1 MSDKKIALITGAT
14 RGIGLAI
21 AKELAKN
28 NFIVI
33 GTGTSKASQ
42 STLKQE
48 FLSNNIE
55 GKAYVLDIKSK
66 DSIKQLFDDISK
78 DYSDTPDILVNNA
91 GITND
96 NLLIRM
102 DDNQWL
108 DTIDTNINSLYRI
121 SKLFLKPMIKKRNG
135 RIICISSV
143 VASTGNAGQ
152 TNYVTTKAG
161 MIGFCKSLAKEVA
174 TRGITV
180 NCVSP
185 GFIETDMTN
194 KLTEAQKDQI
204 SKNIP
209 TAKMGS
215 PEDIAY
221 AVSFLASDKASYIT
235 GETLNVNGGLFM
247 Q

>member
-42 STLKQE
+42 STLKE
-48 FLSNNIE
+48 VFLSNNIE
-55 GKAYVLDIKSK
+55 GKAYVLDIKSQ
-66 DSIKQLFDDISK
+66 DSIKQLFDDISN
-78 DYSDTPDILVNNA
+78 DYSDTPDVLVNNA

-102 DDNQWL
+102 NDNQWL

-121 SKLFLKPMIKKRNG
+121 SKLFLKPMIKKRSG

-194 KLTEAQKDQI
+194 KLTEDQKDQI

-209 TAKMGS
+209 TKGTGR

>member
-1 MSDKKIALITGAT
+1 MNDKKIALVTGAT

-21 AKELAKN
+21 AKELSKN
-28 NFIVI
+28 NYIVL
-33 GTGTSKASQ
+33 GTGTSKS
-42 STLKQE
+42 STDLLKNE
-48 FLSNNIE
+48 FKSNNVD
-55 GKAYVLDIKSK
+55 GKVYLLDIKSQE
-66 DSIKQLFDDISK
+66 SISKLFDDISN
-78 DYSDTPDILVNNA
+78 DYSNTPDILVNNA

-102 DDNQWL
+102 DDDQWF
-108 DTIDTNINSLYRI
+108 DTIETNINSLYKI
-121 SKLFLKPMIKKRNG
+121 SKIFLKSMIKKRNG

-152 TNYVTTKAG
+152 SNYVTTKSG

-194 KLTEAQKDQI
+194 KLNDSQKEQI

-209 TAKMGS
+209 MVKMGQ

-221 AVSFLASDKASYIT
+221 AVAFLASDKASYIT
-235 GETLNVNGGLFM
+235 GETIHVNGGLYM

>member
-42 STLKQE
+42 STLKEE

-55 GKAYVLDIKSK
+55 GKAYVLDIKSQ
-66 DSIKQLFDDISK
+66 DSIKQLFDDISN
-78 DYSDTPDILVNNA
+78 DYSDTPDVLVNNA

-102 DDNQWL
+102 NDNQWL

-121 SKLFLKPMIKKRNG
+121 SKLFLKPMIKKRSG

>member
-1 MSDKKIALITGAT
+1 M
-14 RGIGLAI
+14 
-21 AKELAKN
+21 
-28 NFIVI
+28 
-33 GTGTSKASQ
+33 
-42 STLKQE
+42 
-48 FLSNNIE
+48 
-55 GKAYVLDIKSK
+55 LDIKSQE
-66 DSIKQLFDDISK
+66 SVNNLFDNISA
-78 DYSDTPDILVNNA
+78 DYSNTPDVLVNNA

-96 NLLIRM
+96 NLFIRL

-108 DTIDTNINSLYRI
+108 DTIETNINSLYRV
-121 SKLFLKPMIKKRNG
+121 SKIFVKPMIKKRKG

-152 TNYVTTKAG
+152 TNYVTTKSG

-194 KLTEAQKDQI
+194 KLNDSQKEQI
-204 SKNIP
+204 SNNIP
-209 TAKMGS
+209 MTSMGN
-215 PEDIAY
+215 PDDIAF

>member
-21 AKELAKN
+21 AKELASN

-33 GTGTSKASQ
+33 GTGTSDS
-42 STLKQE
+42 STNSLAKE
-48 FLSNNIE
+48 FEQNNID
-55 GKAYVLDIKSK
+55 GKAYILDIKSQ
-66 DSIKQLFDDISK
+66 DSVDQLFDKIK
-78 DYSDTPDILVNNA
+78 EDYSDTPDVLVNNA

-102 DDNQWL
+102 DDSQWF

-121 SKLFLKPMIKKRNG
+121 SKVFLKPMIKKRNG

-152 TNYVTTKAG
+152 SNYVTTKSG

-194 KLTEAQKDQI
+194 KLNDTQKDQI

-209 TAKMGS
+209 MSKMGN
-215 PEDIAY
+215 PIDIAY
-221 AVSFLASDKASYIT
+221 AVAFLASEKASYIT
-235 GETLNVNGGLFM
+235 GETINVNGGLFM

>member
-1 MSDKKIALITGAT
+1 MSIKKIALVTGAS

-21 AKELAKN
+21 LKDLSANGFTVL
-28 NFIVI
+28 
-33 GTGTSKASQ
+33 GTGTSDNSKNMLQ
-42 STLKQE
+42 NEMDK
-48 FLSNNIE
+48 NNID
-55 GKAYVLDIKSK
+55 GKAYVLDIKSQESVNK
-66 DSIKQLFDDISK
+66 LSEDIIN

-102 DDNQWL
+102 DDSQWF
-108 DTIDTNINSLYRI
+108 DTIETNINSLYRI
-121 SKLFLKPMIKKRNG
+121 SKTFLKPMIKKRKG

-152 TNYVTTKAG
+152 SNYVTTKSG

-194 KLTEAQKDQI
+194 KLNDSQKEQI
-204 SKNIP
+204 SNNIP
-209 TAKMGS
+209 MTSMGN
-215 PEDIAY
+215 PDDIAF

>member
-42 STLKQE
+42 STLKEE

-55 GKAYVLDIKSK
+55 GKAYVLDIKSQ

-194 KLTEAQKDQI
+194 KLTEAQKEQI